1 MMKKYIISFILAFC
15 AISMQAANTPT
26 VVTIC
31 RDLIGHNLSEGVKEG
46 YYPREWH
53 WTIEEGEISNFRI
66 LSVRENTE
74 DRYTI
79 DVQMKLSTST
89 RAFIANATIYYV
101 HTPRGWDLEMVK
113 SRGMNIVRT
122 YRYDDC
128 IQPEYGDGYLN
139 KEDLYLVND
148 CEVTLEVG
156 GKIFKYGSWRK
167 FSTTVSPHSTQQV
180 DYYVEEY
187 VIDYVERP

>member
-15 AISMQAANTPT
+15 AISMMAANTPS

-31 RDLIGHNLSEGVKEG
+31 RDLIGHNLSEGVKDG
-46 YYPREWH
+46 YYPREWK

-89 RAFIANATIYYV
+89 RAFIAKATVYYV
-101 HTPRGWDLEMVK
+101 HTQRGWDLEMVK